1 MKSLKFE
8 HLFYI
13 LFISFLCCAYPLYAI
28 FSNKNTERRAT
39 IRDPLK
45 QPFSSYSIW
54 NMPIGNNAKFVHA
67 DLEKAMAAGMT
78 IDEDIIVLKTDA
90 TETEIYT
97 NYAGWNRNKDRC
109 QKEGPLLFSAPIP
122 ADFIVSKDNWD
133 GTTPNSGL
141 AVLMSDG
148 RTIKQT
154 QPFARCVAGE
164 SGTSQYMFEDMDI
177 YGDGFYGAHG
187 GSGLSAIGGALRVG
201 ELVSE
206 KPINHVLKINVFGKK
221 NLYYDDVTK
230 GFRWPAKRADGY
242 AANNYGTTRT
252 KPVNKEC
259 RMGAL
264 LAMPPTIDLD
274 KLGFETIPGRILA
287 QAFRDY
293 GAYIV
298 DDTAWDVYAIVT
310 EWGPDGR
317 VADEF
322 EEKWGFSMKQS
333 TKDTPWSRDMDRIF
347 MNLHIVVNNSPESIG
362 GGGKPVVPLAAELV
376 KP

>member
-13 LFISFLCCAYPLYAI
+13 LFISFLCSAFPLNAI
-28 FSNKNTERRAT
+28 LSNKKSERAT

-45 QPFSSYSIW
+45 QPFSSNSIW
-54 NMPIGNNAKFVHA
+54 NMPVGSDSKFVPA
-67 DLEKAMAAGMT
+67 ELERAMAAGMT
-78 IDEDIIVLKTDA
+78 IDEDIIVMKPDA
-90 TETEIYT
+90 PLTEIFT
-97 NYAGWNRNKDRC
+97 NYAGWNREKDRC
-109 QKEGPLLFSAPIP
+109 PKEGPLLFKAPIP
-122 ADFIVSKDNWD
+122 ADFTVSKENWD
-133 GTTPNSGL
+133 GITPNSGL
-141 AVLMSDG
+141 AVLMPDG

-164 SGTSQYMFEDMDI
+164 NGTSQYMFEDMDI
-177 YGDGFYGAHG
+177 YGDGYYGAHG
-187 GSGLSAIGGALRVG
+187 GSGLSAIGGALRAG
-201 ELVSE
+201 ELTSE
-206 KPINHVLKINVFGKK
+206 EPIKHVLKINVFGKK
-221 NLYYDDVTK
+221 NLYYDDVSK

-242 AANNYGTTRT
+242 ARGNYGTERK
-252 KPVNKEC
+252 KPVNREC

-264 LAMPPTIDLD
+264 LALPPFISLD
-274 KLGFETIPGRILA
+274 SLQFETIPGRILA

-322 EEKWGFSMKQS
+322 EKKWGFSMKQS
-333 TKDTPWSRDMDRIF
+333 SKQNPWSRDMDRIF

-362 GGGKPVVPLAAELV
+362 GGGKPGVPMAVELV
-376 KP
+376 EP